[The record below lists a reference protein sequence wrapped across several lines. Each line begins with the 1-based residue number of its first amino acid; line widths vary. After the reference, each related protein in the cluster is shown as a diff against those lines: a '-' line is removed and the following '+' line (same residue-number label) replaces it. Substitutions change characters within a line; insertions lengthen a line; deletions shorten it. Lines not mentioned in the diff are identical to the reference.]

1 MCSSL
6 ISRSPHLMRLR
17 DEGLTLE
24 VADGYLLVHDIPYV
38 NATRE
43 TLRGTLVFRLDLT
56 ADVAVTP
63 SDHTAHFIGEAP
75 CDMTGA
81 RLEKIINQSST
92 QQLTPRIKVDHYF
105 SAKPRS
111 GQYVDYYEKVTAYAN
126 MLAGHAQA
134 IDPSLK
140 AQVFKPA
147 LAEEGDGPF
156 VYSDTAT
163 TRAGIAL
170 AAGRLAGQRVAIVGL
185 GGTGAYVL
193 DLIAKTPVAE
203 IHLYD
208 ADRLQ
213 QHNAFRYPGAVSFQA
228 LQDKPA
234 KVDYLAGVYSELHR
248 GVRAHAVMIEGHNVA
263 ELIGYDAIFVCV
275 DRSEARRLIAETV
288 GATGTVVFDTGM
300 GVQLTSESQLF
311 AIVRLSVLDPQTGPD
326 ALKTMPL
333 AAQDGGNL
341 YATSVQVGDLN
352 ALNAFLAVEAWK
364 KRLGFYAGQKD
375 SPLTTYTTATGAMAS
390 TRVGK

>member
-1 MCSSL
+1 
-6 ISRSPHLMRLR
+6 MRLR
-17 DEGLTLE
+17 NEGMTLE

-38 NATRE
+38 NASRE
-43 TLRGTLVFRLDLT
+43 TRRGTLVFRLDLT

-63 SDHTAHFIGEAP
+63 SDHTAHFIGDAP
-75 CDMTGA
+75 CDATGA
-81 RLEKIINQSST
+81 RLEKIINQST
-92 QQLTPRIKVDHYF
+92 VLQLTPRIKVDHYF

-111 GQYVDYYEKVTAYAN
+111 GQYGDYYEKVSAYTN

-140 AQVFKPA
+140 AQVFKPV

-156 VYSDTAT
+156 VYTDTAS
-163 TRAGIAL
+163 TRAGIAV

-208 ADRLQ
+208 DDRLQ

-228 LQDKPA
+228 LQDGPA
-234 KVDYLAGVYSELHR
+234 KVDYLAGVYSQLHR
-248 GVRAHAVMIEGHNVA
+248 GVRPHAVMIEAHNVA
-263 ELIGYDAIFVCV
+263 ELVGYDAVFVCV
-275 DRSEARRLIAETV
+275 DRGEARRLIAETL
-288 GATGTVVFDTGM
+288 GATGTVVFDSGM
-300 GVQLTSESQLF
+300 GVQLTSQSGLF

-333 AAQDGGNL
+333 AAHEDGNL
-341 YATSVQVGDLN
+341 YATNVQVGDLN

-364 KRLGFYAGQKD
+364 KRRGFYVGHGD
-375 SPLTTYTTATGAMAS
+375 TPLTTYTTATGTMAS
-390 TRVGK
+390 MRVGE